1 MIINHMAFETKIT
14 ETLNK
19 KTWII
24 PVLFGFMCLF
34 IVGAIVEIEILGFEN
49 MEPTFAFSIG
59 GELFAMMV
67 SIVLVASILP
77 AYKRQS
83 GYIRIFVTLL
93 TVGCYVLF
101 LDISQMIVDGVPEF
115 LMLNKVFCVF
125 VFASETMFTFFFW
138 LYITYV
144 LKVKHAAMDVMSTIA
159 SSFLLVFALVP
170 FANFFAPIYFTID
183 DMGVYHRV
191 TQTWWI
197 CRIYIVMIVIFVV
210 IALFLSKEKFRTK
223 LVVIIFMGLPLIAVG
238 AGGYQYGVSI
248 LYSSM
253 MVSLVLIYALLFSDN
268 EKHLYSTN
276 QELGLATNIQKH
288 MLPSIFPAFPDRKE
302 FDIYALMEPAK
313 EVGGDFYDF
322 FLIDETHLGIVT
334 ADVSD
339 KGVPA
344 ALFMMASKIMVQNYA
359 LIGYSPKEVLTR
371 VNKQICSN
379 NQDEMFVTIWLG
391 ILDLETGILTASNG
405 GHEKPI
411 IKKPDGHFEVVEDKH
426 NLVVGYFADAP
437 YGEYQIK
444 LEKGSKLFVYT
455 DGVLEARDKDG
466 QFGMERALATLNK
479 YENLTPEEICK
490 NTLVDLEAFIGEN
503 VQFDDITMV
512 CLEYRGYEDDNIN
525 RLSIHTGVDD
535 VSKGIIPVVEYL
547 ESLEVDHKVIYKV
560 ELALEELLVNV
571 ASYAYAPATGKIDI
585 AYYVQEDPRMI
596 VISITD
602 EGKPFNPLKNE
613 DPDTTLP
620 SDQRKI
626 GGLGVFL
633 VKKTMDE
640 VEYNR
645 KNGKNILII
654 KKAI

>member
-1 MIINHMAFETKIT
+1 MAFETKIT

-24 PVLFGFMCLF
+24 PVLFSFMCLF
-34 IVGAIVEIEILGFEN
+34 FVGSVVEIEVLGFEN

-59 GELFAMMV
+59 GELFAIMV

-93 TVGCYVLF
+93 TIGCYVLF
-101 LDISQMIVDGVPEF
+101 LDISQMVVDGIPEL
-115 LMLNKVFCVF
+115 LMLNKVLCIF

-144 LKVKHAAMDVMSTIA
+144 LKVKHSAMDVMSTIA
-159 SSFLLVFALVP
+159 SSFLIVFVLVP

-197 CRIYIVMIVIFVV
+197 CRIYIVMIVTFVV

-276 QELGLATNIQKH
+276 KELGLATNIQQH

-322 FLIDETHLGIVT
+322 FLVDDTHLGIVI

-359 LIGYSPKEVLTR
+359 LIGYSPKEVLSR

-379 NQDEMFVTIWLG
+379 NQDEMFVTVWLG
-391 ILDLETGILTASNG
+391 ILDLETGLLTASNG

-411 IKKPDGHFEVVEDKH
+411 LKKPNGHFEIVNDKH
-426 NLVVGYFADAP
+426 NLVVGFFADSP
-437 YGEYQIK
+437 YGEYQIQ
-444 LEKGSKLFVYT
+444 LEKGSKLYVYT
-455 DGVLEARDKDG
+455 DGVPEARDKSG
-466 QFGMERALATLNK
+466 QFGMERALATLIK
-479 YENLTPEEICK
+479 YEDLSPEEICK
-490 NTLVDLEAFIGEN
+490 NTLADVETFIGEN

-512 CLEYRGYEDDNIN
+512 CLEYRGYDDNVN
-525 RLSIHTGVDD
+525 RISIHTEVDD
-535 VSKGIIPVVEYL
+535 VSKGITPIVQFL
-547 ESLEVDHKVIYKV
+547 EELEVDHKVIYKV

-571 ASYAYAPATGKIDI
+571 ASYAYAPGTGKIDI
-585 AYYVQEDPRMI
+585 SYYVQENPRMI
-596 VISITD
+596 VISIAD
-602 EGKPFNPLKNE
+602 EGKAFNPLQQK
-613 DPDTTLP
+613 DPDTTL
-620 SDQRKI
+620 SSEERQI

-645 KNGKNILII
+645 KNGKNVLII
-654 KKAI
+654 KKTI

>member
-1 MIINHMAFETKIT
+1 MAFEAKIT

-34 IVGAIVEIEILGFEN
+34 FVGSVVEIELLGFEN

-59 GELFAMMV
+59 GELFAIMV

-93 TVGCYVLF
+93 TIGCYVLF
-101 LDISQMIVDGVPEF
+101 LDISQMVVDGIPEL
-115 LMLNKVFCVF
+115 LMLNKVLCIF

-144 LKVKHAAMDVMSTIA
+144 LKVKHPAMDVMSTIA
-159 SSFLLVFALVP
+159 SSFLLVFAIVP

-276 QELGLATNIQKH
+276 KELGLATNIQQH

-322 FLIDETHLGIVT
+322 FLIDETHLGIVI

-359 LIGYSPKEVLTR
+359 MIGYSPKEVLSR

-379 NQDEMFVTIWLG
+379 NQDEMFVTVWLG
-391 ILDLETGILTASNG
+391 ILDLETGLLTASNG

-411 IKKPDGHFEVVEDKH
+411 LKKPNGHFEIVNDKH
-426 NLVVGYFADAP
+426 NLVVGYFADSP
-437 YGEYQIK
+437 YGEYQIQ
-444 LEKGSKLFVYT
+444 LEKGSKLYVYT
-455 DGVLEARDKDG
+455 DGVPEARDKSG
-466 QFGMERALATLNK
+466 QFGMERTLATLIK

-490 NTLVDLEAFIGEN
+490 NTLNDVEAFIGEN

-512 CLEYRGYEDDNIN
+512 CLEYRGYDDNVN
-525 RLSIHTGVDD
+525 RISIHTEVDD
-535 VSKGIIPVVEYL
+535 VSKGIIPIVKFL
-547 ESLEVDHKVIYKV
+547 EELEVDHKVIYKV

-571 ASYAYAPATGKIDI
+571 ASYAYVPGTGEIDI
-585 AYYVQEDPRMI
+585 EYYVQDDPKMI
-596 VISITD
+596 VISISD
-602 EGKPFNPLKNE
+602 EGKAFNPLENK

-620 SDQRKI
+620 SEERQI

-645 KNGKNILII
+645 KNGKNVLII